1 MLYVRLLWTPSI
13 LPPPTHPPPPNSK
26 SGEVF
31 RNPTLAQSMRELAE
45 GGKKAFYEGRVG
57 QAIVAL
63 VQAQVGGWITGG
75 RGGCMYS
82 CISR

>member
-1 MLYVRLLWTPSI
+1 MTYIYVCGTPSI
-13 LPPPTHPPPPNSK
+13 LPPPPTHSSSPKKRNNK
-26 SGEVF
+26 LGSGEVF

-63 VQAQVGGWITGG
+63 VQAQVGG
-75 RGGCMYS
+75 
-82 CISR
+82 